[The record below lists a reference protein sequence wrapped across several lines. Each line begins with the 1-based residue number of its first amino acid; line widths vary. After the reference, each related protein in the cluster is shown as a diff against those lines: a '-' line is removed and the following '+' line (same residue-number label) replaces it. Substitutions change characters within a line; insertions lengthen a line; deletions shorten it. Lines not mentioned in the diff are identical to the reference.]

1 VGRDVGTFLLLRCAT
16 KPVKPH
22 RLFNLYPNRIGQKVP
37 IAALL
42 ARLSYQHLPIFGRS
56 RLPLIKHMASLNE
69 YEYVFLEKHSNR
81 SREATLN
88 SNQWD
93 NDKLVLTHMAEA
105 ERIGA
110 LASAGEQMVER
121 LRKTAFLPG
130 ADKPLN
136 ARFPISEA
144 AQLLGCSTN
153 RIRMAE
159 EDGRLPPPPISESGT
174 RLGYDISALLNM
186 REVLDAS
193 PRRAP
198 EDPPAIITVQN
209 FKGGVG
215 KSTVTTHLAHY
226 LAVQGYRVLV
236 VDCDSQAT
244 TTTLFGFNPHFAIR
258 REETLYPYLSIEP
271 TQETLDYAVKRTV
284 WPNVDLI
291 PSNLQ
296 MFDIEYELAATGSGG
311 GKVLSARFRK
321 LKQGL
326 WDLAQNYDVVL
337 LDPPPALGTIS
348 LAVMQA
354 ANALLVPL
362 AATTPDF
369 CSTVQFLS
377 MLSQVIEQLQESGIN
392 VEYDFCR
399 LICSKFDTNDSSHAL
414 VTRLMEQAFGPAL
427 LATPMLESV
436 EISHAAL
443 RMMTIYELERPIGTP
458 KTHKRCRTNIDQAM
472 GQVEQL
478 IRQRWGRKP
487 AEKTSDRAAALAT
500 AS

>member
-1 VGRDVGTFLLLRCAT
+1 M
-16 KPVKPH
+16 
-22 RLFNLYPNRIGQKVP
+22 
-37 IAALL
+37 
-42 ARLSYQHLPIFGRS
+42 S
-56 RLPLIKHMASLNE
+56 
-69 YEYVFLEKHSNR
+69 
-81 SREATLN
+81 
-88 SNQWD
+88 SNQL
-93 NDKLVLTHMAEA
+93 NDAHLGASHFAEA
-105 ERIGA
+105 ERIGQ
-110 LASAGEQMVER
+110 LAEAGEQMVER

-130 ADKPLN
+130 AEKTLN
-136 ARFPISEA
+136 VRLGVAEA

-159 EDGRLPPPPISESGT
+159 EDGRLPSPPGSESGR
-174 RLGYDISALLNM
+174 RLGYDIPALLNM
-186 REVLDAS
+186 RQVLGAS

-271 TQETLDYAVKRTV
+271 TQDDLNYAVKRTA

-296 MFDIEYELAATGSGG
+296 MFDVEYELAAAGSGG
-311 GKVLSARFRK
+311 GSVLASRFRK
-321 LKQGL
+321 LRQGL
-326 WDLAQNYDVVL
+326 ADLAQNYDIVL

-377 MLSQVIEQLQESGIN
+377 MLSQVIGQLKEAGIH

-399 LICSKFDTNDSSHAL
+399 LICSKFATNDPSH
-414 VTRLMEQAFGPAL
+414 TMIQRLMEQAFGPSL
-427 LATPMLESV
+427 LPVAMLESA

-443 RMMTIYELERPIGTP
+443 RMMTIYELDRPIGTP
-458 KTHKRCRTNIDQAM
+458 KTHKRCRNNIDEAM
-472 GQVEQL
+472 AQVEQL
-478 IRQRWGRKP
+478 IRRRWGR
-487 AEKTSDRAAALAT
+487 AESEPSSLMQAVG
-500 AS
+500 